1 VVVPVQ
7 QERVPVIALKQADRE
22 VVVDIQVLLVPVEI
36 LHQYHLHHKVM
47 LVEIMVLMEVV
58 VEAVQLVLVVT
69 VRHQLHPLQVVMEVL
84 VFKYRQHLEI
94 LHQV

>member
-1 VVVPVQ
+1 MVD
-7 QERVPVIALKQADRE
+7 RV
-22 VVVDIQVLLVPVEI
+22 VVVDIKILLVPVETP
-36 LHQYHLHHKVM
+36 HQYHLHHKVM
-47 LVEIMVLMEVV
+47 MVEIIVLMEVV